1 MAITFERTNSVGK
14 RSQGRG
20 GKEYDCIGFSSESD
34 ALQHMLDE
42 LVAIYAGNYK
52 SIEKYLRFE

>member
-1 MAITFERTNSVGK
+1 MGSAEGT
-14 RSQGRG
+14 
-20 GKEYDCIGFSSESD
+20 YP
-34 ALQHMLDE
+34 MLDE